1 MVIEKNIFVERVL
14 PGSVLRELT
23 EAEMTEY
30 RRPFIEPSDRR
41 PTLTWPRQ
49 IPIDGEPAD
58 VAEIVGAYAQWLS
71 ASPIPKLLVKAEPGA
86 ILNGPQLEF
95 CRQWPN
101 QTEVSVAGNHFCQ
114 EDSPDEIGT
123 AIADWLN
130 RDVRV

>member
-1 MVIEKNIFVERVL
+1 MEHYRQPFLERD
-14 PGSVLRELT
+14 R
-23 EAEMTEY
+23 
-30 RRPFIEPSDRR
+30 RR

-58 VAEIVGAYAQWLS
+58 VHQIVSDYARWLS
-71 ASPIPKLLVKAEPGA
+71 NVPIAKLLIKAEPGA

-101 QTEVSVAGNHFCQ
+101 QTEVSVEGNHFCQ

-123 AIADWLN
+123 AIADWIVGQVL
-130 RDVRV
+130 D